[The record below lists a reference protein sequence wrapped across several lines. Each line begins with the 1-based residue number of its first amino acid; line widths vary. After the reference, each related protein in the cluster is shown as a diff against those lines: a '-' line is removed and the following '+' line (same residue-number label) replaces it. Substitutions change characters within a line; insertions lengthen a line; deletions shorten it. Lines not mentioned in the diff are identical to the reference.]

1 MNEILLLNTFFLYIV
16 ECADNKITQ
25 KWSMEIKCINPWR
38 SGFGVTLKIKV
49 ENHTTGWSN
58 FDVMSLKQ
66 VKMRLSSVCGLHVP
80 VWPHYNAWACS
91 WWGGGWSPEG
101 SPPRPGL
108 KHPPTPGQ
116 SVVQRG
122 VGGWSE
128 TWCPRC
134 AQLDSIGFR
143 SGERAGQ
150 SIASMPSS
158 CRNCWH
164 TPATWGLALSCIR
177 RNPGPTAPAYGLTR
191 GLRISSRY
199 LMSVRLPLASTWRAV
214 RPPKE
219 MPPHTMNDPPPNRS
233 CWRMLQAAERSP
245 RSLQT
250 VTSVTCAQCEP
261 AFICEEHRKP
271 VANLPILVFSGKCQ
285 TSCTVLGCK
294 HNPHLWTSG
303 PHTTLMESVSDR
315 SSRHMHICGLLEV
328 ILQGSGSAPPAPPYT
343 KAEVA
348 VLLLGCCPP
357 TASSTS
363 PDVLACLL
371 VAPPCSG
378 HYPDRHSKPS
388 CHISHWCAIL
398 DELHYLSHL
407 CGL

>member
-1 MNEILLLNTFFLYIV
+1 MR
-16 ECADNKITQ
+16 
-25 KWSMEIKCINPWR
+25 WR
-38 SGFGVTLKIKV
+38 MVSWGI
-49 ENHTTGWSN
+49 
-58 FDVMSLKQ
+58 
-66 VKMRLSSVCGLHVP
+66 SSQTWTKASANSWTVCGAT
-80 VWPHYNAWACS
+80 WR
-91 WWGGGWSPEG
+91 WWMERDMMS
-101 SPPRPGL
+101 
-108 KHPPTPGQ
+108 Q
-116 SVVQRG
+116 M
-122 VGGWSE
+122 
-128 TWCPRC
+128 C
-134 AQLDSIGFR
+134 SIGFR

-199 LMSVRLPLASTWRAV
+199 LMAVRLPLASTWRAV

-219 MPPHTMNDPPPNRS
+219 MPPHTMTDPPPNRS

-245 RSLQT
+245 RRLQT

-261 AFICEEHRKP
+261 AFICEEHRAP

-315 SSRHMHICGLLEV
+315 LSRHMHICGLLEV
-328 ILQGSGSAPPAPPYT
+328 ILQGSGSASPAPPCT

-378 HYPDRHSKPS
+378 HYADRHSKPS
-388 CHISHWCAIL
+388 CHSSHWCAIL